1 MNKVKHVQRTVD
13 AEEIDPE
20 VNVDSLWLIGPRAKG
35 GKRENNYH
43 GNFVPQIP
51 SDLMRR
57 FTDPGGI
64 VVEPFMGSGTTL
76 FECERLHRKYIGFDI
91 NSSIVDFVKGKMLG
105 AYKDYAIHLLD
116 AASEKAGTMVR
127 RDLEHFDRYDA
138 DLMILHPP
146 YFDIIK
152 FSDQQCDLSN
162 AKTMDDYLAMYRSVV
177 DRQLPFVRKNGHL
190 AVVAGDLYRNSEVVP
205 LGFML
210 LNATLQDRPLK
221 LKGIIIKDMVGNRA
235 KLGLEALWRKRALR
249 SDYYLF
255 KHEYI
260 FVFRKTK

>member
-1 MNKVKHVQRTVD
+1 MTQ
-13 AEEIDPE
+13 DPFVTDDTA
-20 VNVDSLWLIGPRAKG
+20 VNVDSLWIIGPRAKG

-51 SDLMRR
+51 SDFIRR
-57 FTDPGGI
+57 FTQEND
-64 VVEPFMGSGTTL
+64 VVLEPFMGSGTTL
-76 FECERLHRKYIGFDI
+76 YECERLKRRYVGFDI
-91 NSSIVDFVKGKMLG
+91 GSEIVSFVKAKMDG
-105 AYKDYAIHLLD
+105 AEGYAIHQLD
-116 AASEKAGTMVR
+116 AASEEAGSATWKDLR
-127 RDLEHFDRYDA
+127 RFGRDAA

-152 FSDQQCDLSN
+152 FTDQPCDLSN
-162 AKTMDDYLAMYRSVV
+162 AKSMDEFLSMYRAVI
-177 DRQLPFVRKNGHL
+177 DRQLPYVRKNGHL

-210 LNATLQDRPLK
+210 MNATLQSGPLK
-221 LKGIIIKDMVGNRA
+221 LKGIVIKDMVGNRA
-235 KLGLEALWRKRALR
+235 KLGLDALWHKRALR

-260 FVFRKTK
+260 FVYRKTK

>member
-1 MNKVKHVQRTVD
+1 MSKKNDVVLESGLTDD
-13 AEEIDPE
+13 AA
-20 VNVDSLWLIGPRAKG
+20 VNVDSLWIIGPRAKG

-51 SDLMRR
+51 SDFIRR
-57 FTDPGGI
+57 FTKEND
-64 VVEPFMGSGTTL
+64 VVLEPFMGSGTTL
-76 FECERLHRKYIGFDI
+76 YECERLNRRYVGFDVNPEI
-91 NSSIVDFVKGKMLG
+91 ISFVKSKMVDG
-105 AYKDYAIHLLD
+105 FNEYAIHQLD
-116 AASEKAGTMVR
+116 AASEAARLAIEG
-127 RDLEHFDRYDA
+127 DLQRFGRNDV

-152 FSDQQCDLSN
+152 FTDHSCDLSN
-162 AKTMDDYLAMYRSVV
+162 ARSMDEFLNMYRSVLN
-177 DRQLPFVRKNGHL
+177 RQLPYVRKNGHL

-210 LNATLQDRPLK
+210 MNATLQSGALK

-235 KLGLEALWRKRALR
+235 KIGLDALWRKRALK

-260 FVFRKTK
+260 FVYRKTN

>member
-51 SDLMRR
+51 SDLIRR
-57 FTDPGGI
+57 FTEPGA
-64 VVEPFMGSGTTL
+64 VVLEPFMGSGTTL

-91 NSSIVDFVKGKMLG
+91 NSDIVNFVERKMQG
-105 AYKDYAIHLLD
+105 GFKDYAIHLLD
-116 AASEKAGTMVR
+116 AASDKARAVVC
-127 RDLEHFDRYDA
+127 RDLKKLVRDA
-138 DLMILHPP
+138 VDLMILHPP

-162 AKTMDDYLAMYRSVV
+162 AHGDSV
-177 DRQLPFVRKNGHL
+177 
-190 AVVAGDLYRNSEVVP
+190 
-205 LGFML
+205 
-210 LNATLQDRPLK
+210 
-221 LKGIIIKDMVGNRA
+221 
-235 KLGLEALWRKRALR
+235 
-249 SDYYLF
+249 
-255 KHEYI
+255 
-260 FVFRKTK
+260 